1 VIGLIDTL
9 LHAEGD
15 AVLFTRG
22 EEAITA
28 GKIRATAADAAQRLK
43 AQIGDVVL
51 HTTSASRFVA
61 GLLAATSLGRRII
74 LPAHTQAG
82 YLADIGA
89 SPEQILN
96 DDALAFSSEID
107 ARIEITERNPTLVF
121 FTSGSTGAPKP
132 VEKEL
137 SHLEIEARALIKLW
151 GADAGFVLS
160 TVSHQHIYGLLYRIM
175 WPVLA
180 GGCSSDE
187 AATYWEEIEH
197 KLDATTTLVTSPAH
211 LSRLPPNL
219 HLADPPKL
227 IFSSGQLLPVAD
239 AQACAHA
246 FGRAPLEVFGSTET
260 GGIAWRR
267 QESADAPWTPFENI
281 QISANPDGA
290 LEVRSPY
297 LPSDAPYLTG
307 DGVALL
313 PDGAFRL
320 QPRRDRVVKIDGKR
334 VSLARVEEKLAAL
347 PEIHAAAALTLPDRK
362 QALAAIV
369 ALTDAGR
376 AALQARGAFRLSR
389 DLRRASAAELEP
401 AERPKHWR
409 FVDAIPVDSQGK
421 RVLSTLLAMFALEDV
436 LAPLA
441 VTVRMQTDTEAELAF
456 RLAPE
461 LAFFRGHFPEHPIL
475 PGVAQAHLAVLFSE
489 RLWNFRPEHAD
500 LSRVKFRRILKP
512 LDDVVL
518 KLSRDEKRVRFS
530 YHLGDID
537 VSQGEIG
544 R

>member
-1 VIGLIDTL
+1 MIGLIDTL
-9 LHAEGD
+9 LRAD
-15 AVLFTRG
+15 ANAVLFKRG
-22 EEAITA
+22 EQAVTA
-28 GKIRATAADAAQRLK
+28 GQIRATAAGAVQRVK
-43 AQIGDVVL
+43 AREGDVVL
-51 HTTSASRFVA
+51 HTISAARFVA
-61 GLLAATSLGRRII
+61 GLLAAASLSRRII
-74 LPAHTQAG
+74 LPAHTQAA

-89 SPEQILN
+89 APEHVLN
-96 DDALAFSSEID
+96 GEALAFAHDDD
-107 ARIEITERNPTLVF
+107 ARFEIAERNPTLVF

-132 VEKEL
+132 VEKKL
-137 SHLEIEARALIKLW
+137 SQLETEARALIKLW
-151 GADAGFVLS
+151 GRDAGFVLS
-160 TVSHQHIYGLLYRIM
+160 TVSHQHIYGLLYRIL
-175 WPVLA
+175 WPALS
-180 GGCSSDE
+180 GGASSDE
-187 AATYWEEIEH
+187 AATYWEELEN
-197 KLDATTTLVTSPAH
+197 KLDATTTLITSPAH

-219 HLADPPKL
+219 HLSDAPKL
-227 IFSSGQLLPVAD
+227 IFSSGQLLTFSD
-239 AQACAHA
+239 AEASARA
-246 FGRAPLEVFGSTET
+246 FGRAPIEVLGSTET
-260 GGIAWRR
+260 GGIGWRR
-267 QESADAPWTPFENI
+267 QESADAPWTPFENVRV
-281 QISANPDGA
+281 SADADGA

-297 LPSDAPYLTG
+297 LPNDAPHLTG

-334 VSLARVEEKLAAL
+334 VSLRRVEEKLVSL
-347 PEIHAAAALTLPDRK
+347 PEIKAVAALTLPERK
-362 QALAAIV
+362 HALAAIV
-369 ALTDAGR
+369 ALSDAGR
-376 AALQARGAFRLSR
+376 TALNARGAFRLSR

-421 RVLSTLLAMFALEDV
+421 RVLSTLLAMFSTEDV

-441 VTVRMQTDTEAELAF
+441 VAVRMQTNTEAELAF

>member
-1 VIGLIDTL
+1 VIGLIETL
-9 LHAEGD
+9 LRADAD
-15 AVLFTRG
+15 AVLFVHG

-28 GKIRATAADAAQRLK
+28 GNIRATAADAARRVT
-43 AQIGDVVL
+43 AQSGDVVL

-61 GLLAATSLGRRII
+61 GLLAAASLGRRII
-74 LPAHTQAG
+74 LPAHTQAA

-89 SPEQILN
+89 APEHLLG
-96 DDALAFSSEID
+96 DDALAFVAQSDAPLEI
-107 ARIEITERNPTLVF
+107 AERNPTLVF

-132 VEKEL
+132 VEKKL
-137 SHLEIEARALIKLW
+137 SQLEIEARALIKLW
-151 GADAGFVLS
+151 GDDAGFVLS
-160 TVSHQHIYGLLYRIM
+160 TVSHQHIYGLLYRII

-180 GGCSSDE
+180 SGCSSDE

-197 KLDATTTLVTSPAH
+197 KLDATTTLITSPAH

-219 HLADPPKL
+219 HLANPPKL
-227 IFSSGQLLPVAD
+227 IFSSGQLLPFND
-239 AQACAHA
+239 AQACKHA

-267 QESADAPWTPFENI
+267 QESADTPWTPFEDI
-281 QISANPDGA
+281 KVSADPDGA

-297 LPSDAPYLTG
+297 LPNDAPHLTG

-313 PDGAFRL
+313 PGGAFRL
-320 QPRRDRVVKIDGKR
+320 QPRRDRVVKVDGKR
-334 VSLARVEEKLAAL
+334 VSLTRVEEKLVSL
-347 PEIHAAAALTLPDRK
+347 PEIAATAALTLPERK
-362 QALAAIV
+362 HALAAIV

-376 AALQARGAFRLSR
+376 AKLEARGAFRLSR
-389 DLRRASAAELEP
+389 DLRRAAAAELEP

-421 RVLSTLLAMFALEDV
+421 RVLSTLLAMFAPEDV

-441 VTVRMQTDTEAELAF
+441 VSVRMQTDTEAELAF

-518 KLSRDEKRVRFS
+518 KLSRDEKRIRFS